1 MIQIKNFFYLA
12 FLLCSQLLFVC
23 QANSQDMPP
32 RYATLELFTNTP
44 CPICGSQNPGL
55 FNRLANYEG
64 QYHLVSFYP
73 GKPYS
78 SCIFYQANISENTS
92 RYQFYTGNVF
102 GSPTVALNGIDF
114 KNSSGVTNM
123 VMDNLTGGQSW
134 LKVRVDETEGT
145 TRTVNIEL
153 EDFEGGS
160 LTTGTLVA
168 VVVEKLI
175 MYNAPN
181 GETMHH
187 NVFRQFLGPVN
198 GEAVDMSSGLATMTY
213 EYTVDDAWDADQVYV
228 IAWLAD
234 PGTNE
239 VFNSG
244 TKFDPDFT
252 TSVAPVTTQSLTLY
266 PNPASDEVF
275 VRMPSEIVNAEIRV
289 FDAQGRMIKTVLSD
303 SSPEVS
309 ISVDAFATGKYILQF
324 QQGSVMYTGSFEVV
338 R

>member
-1 MIQIKNFFYLA
+1 MNRTKLLLPLFFFA
-12 FLLCSQLLFVC
+12 FSLFVFTPDTL
-23 QANSQDMPP
+23 SQDMPP

-55 FNRLANYEG
+55 FSRLSNYEG

-78 SCIFYQANISENTS
+78 SCIFYQDNVSENTS
-92 RYQFYTGNVF
+92 RYQFYTGNIF

-123 VMDNLTGGQSW
+123 VLDNLTGGQSW
-134 LKVRVDETEGT
+134 LEVRVEETEGT
-145 TRTVNIEL
+145 TRTVDIEL

-168 VVVEKLI
+168 VVVEKLV

-198 GEAVDMSSGLATMTY
+198 GEDVDMSSGMATMTY
-213 EYTVDDAWDADQVYV
+213 EYTVDDEWDADQVYV

-244 TKFDPDFT
+244 TKFDPEFT
-252 TSVAPVTTQSLTLY
+252 TSIAPITTQTLTLY

-275 VRMPSEIVNAEIRV
+275 VKMPSEITHAEMRV
-289 FDAQGRMIKTVLSD
+289 FDAQGRMIRTLHAD
-303 SSPEVS
+303 SNSEVS
-309 ISVDAFATGKYILQF
+309 IPVDGFATGKYILQF
-324 QQGSVMYTGSFEVV
+324 QQDRVMYTGSFEVV